1 MRLKHI
7 HIAGFKSF
15 VDPVTLP
22 ASAQLTGIVGPN
34 GCGKSNVIDAVRWV
48 LGESKARELRG
59 ASMQDV
65 IFNGSSG
72 RKPASRASV
81 ELLFDNSD
89 GKAAGQWS
97 QYAEIAVKRV
107 LTRAGDSSYHINNVQ
122 VRKRDM
128 ADLFLGTG
136 LGGEAYAIIE
146 QGMIS
151 RIIEAKPEE
160 LRGFLE
166 EAAGVS
172 KYKERRKET
181 ESRLRDTRENLERVS
196 DIREELGRQL
206 EKLGVQAEVARQFFL
221 LDADRTLKTQW
232 LALTRKRDAQGRQAE
247 LARQMEAARTD
258 IEAKTAELRRL
269 ESELENQRLGQFEA
283 TENLNQ
289 AQARFYLESGEV
301 ARVEQELRHLRATRE
316 RLANELLLNQE
327 RRTQTLAEQQAAS
340 LQGEQSR
347 IELESAEEQAE
358 ILAERAAQAGEALP
372 EAEQAMREAQSA
384 VAAQQREMNQ
394 HEQTAQLEDA
404 NRAHAEKI
412 IEQLKARELR
422 LIQEQERLSESD
434 EAALEQQQ
442 IALETEQERAERLA
456 EYLETARAEWS
467 QHEARLRQA
476 RQALDSAQREAH
488 RLEAEAAALAKL
500 QAGVQKAESQ
510 GAAWLAGL
518 GLEQVSR
525 LWQEIRVENGWDT
538 AVEAALGEAMA
549 ALAVEAQAGWTE
561 TPPEARFE
569 LLLPVVSNPAVI
581 DETTS
586 QSTKRANNAR
596 QVAGYP
602 AHAGIQISQ
611 SDWGSTP
618 GLINELDSRMRGND
632 DAVGAFATMTP
643 SPAGEGDLNPLA
655 DLIHTDNPLI
665 ARFLADRLALAYATD
680 TLEHALRHRAQ
691 LPPGGFIATRDGH
704 RVSRDSLIFNAP
716 EKAHQGLLARA
727 RDIERLQQAGDLA
740 QASVAEIGEEVSQA
754 EAAQQTA
761 RRQGEA
767 LQSQL
772 SQAQAQIHQL
782 QVSLV
787 RVQEAARR
795 VADRRAQIEHELNE
809 IYEQLG
815 IEEASWNDASER
827 HREALLEIDY
837 ARERFDEARE
847 HRREVD
853 MKLQTLRELHRRV
866 EREAQEAAF
875 QARSLATRLQ
885 DLAGRGARAES
896 VLADLARDHQRL
908 QTELEQA
915 QEDSALASLDAAL
928 DNRRRAE
935 AELTAVRDALEGA
948 NAALR
953 ELDGARLSC
962 ERALEPLKE
971 RALGFELKL
980 QEAQLGEARYAEE
993 LEAVDEAELLA
1004 RADTAGLAGRS
1015 EAWLKSEL
1023 GRLETDINAL
1033 GPVNMAA
1040 LDELT
1045 AARERKQ
1052 YLDDQSLDLETAAA
1066 TLEEAIR
1073 RIDAET
1079 RTRLKDTYDRVS
1091 REFKVLFT
1099 ELFGG
1104 GEAQLI
1110 LTGEEILDAGLSV
1123 LAQPPGKKNSSIH
1136 LLSGGEKAL
1145 TALSL
1150 VFAFFRLNPAPFC
1163 LLDEVDAPL
1172 DDSNTERYCAL
1183 VSKMSAETQFLFITH
1198 NRITM
1203 EMAHNLVGVTMPEP
1217 GVSRPVAVDVEDAVR
1232 MAV

>member
-232 LALTRKRDAQGRQAE
+232 LALTRKRDAQARQAD

-269 ESELENQRLGQFEA
+269 ESELESQRLAQFEA

-301 ARVEQELRHLRATRE
+301 ARVEQELRHLHATRE
-316 RLANELLLNQE
+316 RLANEIRLNQE
-327 RRTQTLAEQQAAS
+327 RQTQTLAERQAAQM
-340 LQGEQSR
+340 LGEQSQA
-347 IELESAEEQAE
+347 ELEGAEEQAE

-372 EAEQAMREAQSA
+372 DAEQAMREAQTA
-384 VAAQQREMNQ
+384 VAAQQREMSQ

-422 LIQEQERLSESD
+422 LIQEQERLAESD

-442 IALETEQERAERLA
+442 VALETEQERAERLA

-467 QHEARLRQA
+467 RHEARLRQA
-476 RQALDSAQREAH
+476 RQALDTAKREAH

-525 LWQEIRVENGWDT
+525 LWQEIRVEPGWDT

-549 ALAVEAQAGWTE
+549 ALAVEAQADWTE

-569 LLLPVVSNPAVI
+569 LLLPVAAQPHTAA
-581 DETTS
+581 
-586 QSTKRANNAR
+586 Q
-596 QVAGYP
+596 
-602 AHAGIQISQ
+602 
-611 SDWGSTP
+611 
-618 GLINELDSRMRGND
+618 
-632 DAVGAFATMTP
+632 GAFATMTP
-643 SPAGEGDLNPLA
+643 SPAGVGDLNPLA
-655 DLIHTDNPLI
+655 DLIHTDHPLV

-680 TLEHALRHRAQ
+680 SLDHALRLRAQ

-727 RDIERLQQAGDLA
+727 REIERLQQEGDLA
-740 QASVAEIGEEVSQA
+740 QASVAENSEEVTQA
-754 EAAQQTA
+754 ETAQQTA

-772 SQAQAQIHQL
+772 GQAQAQIHQL
-782 QVSLV
+782 QVGLV

-795 VADRRAQIEHELNE
+795 VADRRAQIERELNE
-809 IYEQLG
+809 IYDQLG
-815 IEEASWNDASER
+815 VEEESWNDASER
-827 HREALLEIDY
+827 QREAMLEIDL

-847 HRREVD
+847 LRREAD
-853 MKLQTLRELHRRV
+853 LKLQTLRELHRRV

-885 DLAGRGARAES
+885 DLAGRGQRAEA
-896 VLADLARDHQRL
+896 VLADLARDQERL
-908 QTELEQA
+908 RAELDQA
-915 QEDSALASLDAAL
+915 RETPALAALDAAL
-928 DNRRRAE
+928 EKRQHAE
-935 AELTAVRDALEGA
+935 TELTAVREALEGA
-948 NAALR
+948 NTALR
-953 ELDGARLSC
+953 ELDTARLTC

-971 RALGFELKL
+971 RAVSFELKL
-980 QEAQLGEARYAEE
+980 QEAQLNEVRYAEE
-993 LEAVDEAELLA
+993 LEGVDEPELAA
-1004 RADTAGLAGRS
+1004 RAQTAGLSGRG

-1023 GRLETDINAL
+1023 VRLEAEITGL

-1079 RTRLKDTYDRVS
+1079 RSRLKDTYDRVS
-1091 REFKVLFT
+1091 REFKILFT

-1110 LTGEEILDAGLSV
+1110 LTGEEILDAGLTV

>member
-1 MRLKHI
+1 LRLKHI

-81 ELLFDNSD
+81 ELLFDNSA

-97 QYAEIAVKRV
+97 QYAEIAVKRM
-107 LTRAGDSSYHINNVQ
+107 LTRSGDSSYWVNNVQ

-136 LGGEAYAIIE
+136 LGGDAYAIIE

-181 ESRLRDTRENLERVS
+181 EYRLRDTRENLDRVS

-206 EKLGVQAEVARQFFL
+206 EKLSVQAEVARRFFG
-221 LDADRTLKTQW
+221 LDADRTLKTRF
-232 LALTRKRDAQGRQAE
+232 LALTRKREAQARQAE
-247 LARQMEAARTD
+247 LARQREAARND
-258 IEAKTAELRRL
+258 IEARTAELRRL
-269 ESELENQRLGQFEA
+269 ESDLESRRLDQFNA
-283 TENLNQ
+283 TETLNQ
-289 AQARFYLESGEV
+289 AQAQFYAESGEV
-301 ARVEQELRHLRATRE
+301 SRVEQELRHLHATRE
-316 RLANELLLNQE
+316 RLTQDIRLSGE
-327 RRTQTLAEQQAAS
+327 RQAATQAEQDAAA
-340 LQGEQSR
+340 LEIEQRSTD
-347 IELESAEEQAE
+347 LEQAEEQAE
-358 ILAERAAQAGEALP
+358 ILSERAIQASDNLPEVDAAWRATQAAVAEVQREMAQFEQAAQLEEANAAHAERAI
-372 EAEQAMREAQSA
+372 
-384 VAAQQREMNQ
+384 N
-394 HEQTAQLEDA
+394 
-404 NRAHAEKI
+404 
-412 IEQLKARELR
+412 QLKARELR
-422 LIQEQERLSESD
+422 LMQEQEHLAENDAAEVERQQMDLES
-434 EAALEQQQ
+434 
-442 IALETEQERAERLA
+442 EQERVERLR
-456 EYLETARAEWS
+456 EYLETARGEWP
-467 QHEARLRQA
+467 QQEARLRQA
-476 RQALDSAQREAH
+476 RQAQDAANRELH
-488 RLEAEAAALAKL
+488 RLEAEVGALTKL
-500 QAGVQKAESQ
+500 QNSAHQAESG
-510 GAAWLAGL
+510 GAAWLARL
-518 GLEQVSR
+518 GLESVPR
-525 LWQEIRVENGWDT
+525 LWQRIRVEEGWET

-549 ALAVEAQAGWTE
+549 ALAVEAEASWAEQ
-561 TPPEARFE
+561 PPEARFE
-569 LLLPVVSNPAVI
+569 LLLPFVAPASLPASF
-581 DETTS
+581 ENS
-586 QSTKRANNAR
+586 RLE
-596 QVAGYP
+596 AG
-602 AHAGIQISQ
+602 A
-611 SDWGSTP
+611 
-618 GLINELDSRMRGND
+618 
-632 DAVGAFATMTP
+632 
-643 SPAGEGDLNPLA
+643 AGEGDLNLLA
-655 DLIHTDNPLI
+655 DLIHTDDPLI

-680 TLEHALRHRAQ
+680 TLHHAIAQ
-691 LPPGGFIATRDGH
+691 RGSLPPGGFIATREGH

-716 EKAHQGLLARA
+716 EKNHQGLIARV
-727 RDIERLQQAGDLA
+727 REIERLEESLELA
-740 QASVAEIGEEVSQA
+740 QAAVEEVAEEVIQA
-754 EAAQQTA
+754 ESAQQTA

-767 LQSQL
+767 LQTQL
-772 SQAQAQIHQL
+772 AQAQNQVHEL

-795 VADRRAQIEHELNE
+795 VADRRAQVEKELNE
-809 IYEQLG
+809 IYEQLAV
-815 IEEASWNDASER
+815 EEESWNDASER
-827 HREALLEIDY
+827 QREASLEH
-837 ARERFDEARE
+837 DEARARLDTARAARQAAE
-847 HRREVD
+847 QKLHGVRES
-853 MKLQTLRELHRRV
+853 QRQA

-875 QARSLATRLQ
+875 LVRSLSARLKDLDERKQRAARGLHDLAQAFARLQ
-885 DLAGRGARAES
+885 AE
-896 VLADLARDHQRL
+896 LD
-908 QTELEQA
+908 QA
-915 QEDSALASLDAAL
+915 QETPTLAALDAAL
-928 DNRRRAE
+928 AGRQTAE
-935 AELTAVRDALEGA
+935 ASLTAARDTLEGA

-953 ELDGARLSC
+953 DLDTARITS

-971 RALGFELKL
+971 REVALELKL
-980 QEAQLGEARYAEE
+980 QEAQLNEARYAEE
-993 LEAVDEAELLA
+993 LEGVQETELETAAQAAAIATRGETWLKNELTRLEAEIA
-1004 RADTAGLAGRS
+1004 
-1015 EAWLKSEL
+1015 
-1023 GRLETDINAL
+1023 AL

-1045 AARERKQ
+1045 ATQERKQ
-1052 YLDDQSLDLETAAA
+1052 YLDAQAEDLETAAN

-1079 RTRLKDTYDRVS
+1079 RSRLKETYDKVS

-1104 GEAQLI
+1104 GEAQLT
-1110 LTGEEILDAGLSV
+1110 LTGDEILDAGLTV

-1183 VSKMSAETQFLFITH
+1183 VTKMSAETQFLFITH
-1198 NRITM
+1198 NRLTM
-1203 EMAHNLVGVTMPEP
+1203 EMAHKLVGVTMPEP
-1217 GVSRPVAVDVEDAVR
+1217 GVSRPVMVDVEDAVR
-1232 MAV
+1232 MAL

>member
-65 IFNGSSG
+65 IFNGSTG

-136 LGGEAYAIIE
+136 LGGDAYAIIE

-181 ESRLRDTRENLERVS
+181 ESRLRDTRENLDRVS

-221 LDADRTLKTQW
+221 LDTDRTLKTQL
-232 LALTRKRDAQGRQAE
+232 LALTRKREAQARQAE

-269 ESELENQRLGQFEA
+269 ESEQESQRLAQFEA

-289 AQARFYLESGEV
+289 AQARFYAESGEV
-301 ARVEQELRHLRATRE
+301 ARVEQELRHLHATRE
-316 RLANELLLNQE
+316 RLANEIRLNQE
-327 RRTQTLAEQQAAS
+327 RQAQTQTEQQAARTA
-340 LQGEQSR
+340 GEQSQL
-347 IELESAEEQAE
+347 ELERAEEQAE
-358 ILAERAAQAGEALP
+358 ILAERAAQAGVALP
-372 EAEQAMREAQSA
+372 DVENAMRDAQTA
-384 VAAQQREMNQ
+384 VATQQREMSQ
-394 HEQTAQLEDA
+394 CEQSAQLEDT
-404 NRAHAEKI
+404 NRAHAEKA

-422 LIQEQERLSESD
+422 LLQEQERLSEND

-456 EYLETARAEWS
+456 EYLESARAELP

-476 RQALDSAQREAH
+476 RQAQDEARRELH
-488 RLEAEAAALAKL
+488 RLEAETAALSKL
-500 QAGVQKAESQ
+500 QAGVQKSESQ
-510 GAAWLAGL
+510 GAAWLARL
-518 GLEQVSR
+518 GLESAAR
-525 LWQEIRVENGWDT
+525 LWQTIRVEDGWET

-549 ALAVEAQAGWTE
+549 ALAVEAETEWTQ

-569 LLLPVVSNPAVI
+569 LLLPALAGAEALEADTNSL
-581 DETTS
+581 TS
-586 QSTKRANNAR
+586 
-596 QVAGYP
+596 P
-602 AHAGIQISQ
+602 
-611 SDWGSTP
+611 
-618 GLINELDSRMRGND
+618 
-632 DAVGAFATMTP
+632 
-643 SPAGEGDLNPLA
+643 PAGEGDLHALA
-655 DLIHTDNPLI
+655 DLIHTENPLV

-680 TLEHALRHRAQ
+680 NLQHALQRRAQ

-716 EKAHQGLLARA
+716 EKGHQGLLARA
-727 RDIERLQQAGDLA
+727 REIERLREESDLA
-740 QASVAEIGEEVSQA
+740 QASVEEIAEEVVQA

-761 RRQGEA
+761 RRQSEA

-795 VADRRAQIEHELNE
+795 VADRRAQIERELNE
-809 IYEQLG
+809 IYAQLG
-815 IEEASWNDASER
+815 VEEETWNEASER
-827 HREALLEIDY
+827 QREALLEIDL
-837 ARERFDEARE
+837 ARERFEEARE
-847 HRREVD
+847 ARREVD
-853 MKLQTLRELHRRV
+853 LKLQTLRELQRRV

-875 QARSLATRLQ
+875 QARSLASRLQ
-885 DLAGRGARAES
+885 DLAGRGQRAQA
-896 VLADLARDHQRL
+896 VLADLVLNHDRL
-908 QTELEQA
+908 QNELDQA
-915 QEDSALASLDAAL
+915 RESPSLAALDAAL
-928 DNRRRAE
+928 AQRQQAE
-935 AELTAVRDALEGA
+935 TALTAVREALEGA

-953 ELDGARLSC
+953 DLDSARLTC

-971 RALGFELKL
+971 RAVGFELKL
-980 QEAQLGEARYAEE
+980 QEAQLNEARYAEE
-993 LEAVDEAELLA
+993 LEAVDEADLEA
-1004 RADTAGLAGRS
+1004 RAHAAGLSGRS
-1015 EAWLKSEL
+1015 EAWLKTEL
-1023 GRLETDINAL
+1023 TRLETDINAL

-1040 LDELT
+1040 LDELK
-1045 AARERKQ
+1045 AAQERKQ

-1079 RTRLKDTYDRVS
+1079 RTRLKDTFDRVS
-1091 REFKVLFT
+1091 REFKTLFT

-1104 GEAQLI
+1104 GEAQLT
-1110 LTGEEILDAGLSV
+1110 LTGEEILDAGLTV

-1183 VSKMSAETQFLFITH
+1183 VTKMSAETQFLFITH

>member
-59 ASMQDV
+59 TSMQDV

-181 ESRLRDTRENLERVS
+181 ESRLRDTRENLDRVS

-206 EKLGVQAEVARQFFL
+206 DKLGVQAEVARRFFL
-221 LDADRTLKTQW
+221 LDEERTLKTQL
-232 LALTRKRDAQGRQAE
+232 LALTRKREAQARQAE
-247 LARQMEAARTD
+247 LARLMDAARTD

-269 ESELENQRLGQFEA
+269 ESELESQRLAQFEA

-301 ARVEQELRHLRATRE
+301 ARVEQELRHLHATRE
-316 RLANELLLNQE
+316 RLANEIRLNQE
-327 RRTQTLAEQQAAS
+327 RQTQTLAEQQAAHM
-340 LQGEQSR
+340 LGEQSQA
-347 IELESAEEQAE
+347 ELERAEEQAE

-372 EAEQAMREAQSA
+372 DTENTMREAQTA
-384 VAAQQREMNQ
+384 VAMQQREMSQ
-394 HEQTAQLEDA
+394 CEQIAQLEDA
-404 NRAHAEKI
+404 NRAHAEKV

-422 LIQEQERLSESD
+422 LLQEQKSLDEND

-456 EYLETARAEWS
+456 EYLETARAELTTNS
-467 QHEARLRQA
+467 PQHEARLRQA
-476 RQALDSAQREAH
+476 RQTLDAAKREQH
-488 RLEAEAAALAKL
+488 RLEAESAALSKL
-500 QAGVQKAESQ
+500 QAGVQKSESQ
-510 GAAWLAGL
+510 GAAWLAAL
-518 GLEQVSR
+518 GLEQAAR
-525 LWQEIRVENGWDT
+525 LWQEIRVEAGWDT

-549 ALAVEAQAGWTE
+549 ALAVEAKAGWTE
-561 TPPEARFE
+561 TPPQARFE
-569 LLLPVVSNPAVI
+569 LLLPPTVGCALRTAEVESVRIAHP
-581 DETTS
+581 T
-586 QSTKRANNAR
+586 AN
-596 QVAGYP
+596 
-602 AHAGIQISQ
+602 
-611 SDWGSTP
+611 TP
-618 GLINELDSRMRGND
+618 LL
-632 DAVGAFATMTP
+632 MTP
-643 SPAGEGDLNPLA
+643 PPASEGDLNPLVE
-655 DLIHTDNPLI
+655 LIHTDHPLI

-680 TLEHALRHRAQ
+680 NLEHALRHRAE

-727 RDIERLQQAGDLA
+727 REIERLREEADLA
-740 QASVAEIGEEVSQA
+740 QASVEEISEEVTQA
-754 EAAQQTA
+754 DAAQQTA

-767 LQSQL
+767 LQNQL

-795 VADRRAQIEHELNE
+795 VADRHEQIERELNE
-809 IYEQLG
+809 IYDQLG
-815 IEEASWNDASER
+815 VEEENWNDASER
-827 HREALLEIDY
+827 QREAMLEIDL
-837 ARERFDEARE
+837 ARERFEEARE
-847 HRREVD
+847 QRREID
-853 MKLQTLRELHRRV
+853 LKLQTLRELHRRV

-875 QARSLATRLQ
+875 QARSLASRLQ
-885 DLAGRGARAES
+885 DLAGRGQRAEA
-896 VLADLARDHQRL
+896 VLADLARDHERL
-908 QTELEQA
+908 QTELDQA
-915 QEDSALASLDAAL
+915 RETPALAALDAAL
-928 DNRRRAE
+928 EKRQLAE
-935 AELTAVRDALEGA
+935 AKLTAVREALEGA

-953 ELDGARLSC
+953 ELDTARLTC

-971 RALGFELKL
+971 RAVSFELKL
-980 QEAQLGEARYAEE
+980 QEAHLNEVRYAEE
-993 LEAVDEAELLA
+993 LESVDEPELEA
-1004 RADTAGLAGRS
+1004 RAQTAGLSGRG

-1023 GRLETDINAL
+1023 NRLEAEINGL

-1040 LDELT
+1040 LDELK
-1045 AARERKQ
+1045 AAQERKQ

-1091 REFKVLFT
+1091 REFKILFT

-1110 LTGEEILDAGLSV
+1110 LTGEEILDAGLTV

>member
-1 MRLKHI
+1 LRLKHI

-136 LGGEAYAIIE
+136 LGGDAYAIIE

-160 LRGFLE
+160 LRGYLE

-181 ESRLRDTRENLERVS
+181 ESRLRDTRENLDRVS

-206 EKLGVQAEVARQFFL
+206 EKLGIQAEVARRFFM
-221 LDADRTLKTQW
+221 LDEDRTLKTQW
-232 LALTRKRDAQGRQAE
+232 LALTRKREAQARQAE
-247 LARQMEAARTD
+247 LNRQMEAARTD

-269 ESELENQRLGQFEA
+269 ESELESQRLGQFEA

-301 ARVEQELRHLRATRE
+301 ARVEQELRHLHATRE
-316 RLANELLLNQE
+316 RLSNEIRLIQE
-327 RRTQTLAEQQAAS
+327 RQIQTLAEQQAAQM
-340 LQGEQSR
+340 QGDQSQ
-347 IELESAEEQAE
+347 IELERAEEQAE

-372 EAEQAMREAQSA
+372 DVENAMRESQTA
-384 VAAQQREMNQ
+384 VATQQREMSQ
-394 HEQTAQLEDA
+394 HEQAAQLQDA
-404 NRAHAEKI
+404 NRAHAEKM

-422 LIQEQERLSESD
+422 LLQEQKNLAEND

-442 IALETEQERAERLA
+442 IELETEQERVERLA
-456 EYLETARAEWS
+456 EYLDAARAEAP
-467 QHEARLRQA
+467 QLETRLRQA
-476 RQALDSAQREAH
+476 RQTLDEAKRALH
-488 RLEAEAAALAKL
+488 RLEAESAALSKL
-500 QAGVQKAESQ
+500 QAGVQKSETQ
-510 GAAWLAGL
+510 GAAWLARYGL
-518 GLEQVSR
+518 QSAAR
-525 LWQEIRVENGWDT
+525 LWQGIRVADGWET

-549 ALAVEAQAGWTE
+549 ALTVEAEAEWTQN
-561 TPPEARFE
+561 PPEARFE
-569 LLLPVVSNPAVI
+569 LLLP
-581 DETTS
+581 D
-586 QSTKRANNAR
+586 
-596 QVAGYP
+596 
-602 AHAGIQISQ
+602 
-611 SDWGSTP
+611 
-618 GLINELDSRMRGND
+618 LI
-632 DAVGAFATMTP
+632 
-643 SPAGEGDLNPLA
+643 GDLIGDRPQFYEVQNRGLSPIKSIKS
-655 DLIHTDNPLI
+655 LIQTDNPLI
-665 ARFLADRLALAYATD
+665 TRFLSDRLALAYAAD
-680 TLEHALRHRAQ
+680 TLAEALQLRAI

-716 EKAHQGLLARA
+716 EKVHQGLLARA
-727 RDIERLQQAGDLA
+727 REIERLQEETELA
-740 QASVAEIGEEVSQA
+740 LASVDAGTDAVQTA
-754 EAAQQTA
+754 EAALQTA
-761 RRQGEA
+761 RRQSEA

-772 SQAQAQIHQL
+772 SQAQAKIHQL

-795 VADRRAQIEHELNE
+795 VADRRAQIELELNE
-809 IYEQLG
+809 IYDHLEV
-815 IEEASWNDASER
+815 EEGSWNEASER
-827 HREALLEIDY
+827 HREAMLEIDF
-837 ARERFDEARE
+837 ARERFDTARE
-847 HRREVD
+847 LRREVD
-853 MKLQTLRELHRRV
+853 LKLQTLRELHRRV

-885 DLAGRGARAES
+885 ELAGRGARAEA
-896 VLADLARDHQRL
+896 VLADLTSDQARL
-908 QTELEQA
+908 QHELDHA
-915 QEDSALASLDAAL
+915 QESPALAALDAAL
-928 DNRRRAE
+928 AKRQQAE
-935 AELTAVRDALEGA
+935 TELTAVREALEGA

-953 ELDGARLSC
+953 DLDTARMTC

-971 RALGFELKL
+971 RAISFELKL
-980 QEAQLGEARYAEE
+980 QEAQLNEVRYAEE
-993 LEAVDEAELLA
+993 LEAVDESALEI
-1004 RADTAGLAGRS
+1004 RAQTASLVGRS
-1015 EAWLKSEL
+1015 ESWLKSEL
-1023 GRLETDINAL
+1023 TRLEADVNAL

-1040 LDELT
+1040 LDELK
-1045 AARERKQ
+1045 AAQERKQ

-1079 RTRLKDTYDRVS
+1079 RTRLKDTFDRVS
-1091 REFKVLFT
+1091 REFKILFT

-1104 GEAQLI
+1104 GEAQLT
-1110 LTGEEILDAGLSV
+1110 LTGEEILDAGLTV

-1183 VSKMSAETQFLFITH
+1183 VSKMSADTQFLFITH

-1217 GVSRPVAVDVEDAVR
+1217 GVSRPVAVDVEDAIR

>member
-1 MRLKHI
+1 LRLKHI

-181 ESRLRDTRENLERVS
+181 ESRLRDTRENLDRVS

-206 EKLGVQAEVARQFFL
+206 EKLGIQAEVARQFFL

-232 LALTRKRDAQGRQAE
+232 LALTRKREAQSRQAD

-269 ESELENQRLGQFEA
+269 ESELESQRLAQFEA

-289 AQARFYLESGEV
+289 AQARFYQESGEV
-301 ARVEQELRHLRATRE
+301 ARVEQELRHLHATRE

-327 RRTQTLAEQQAAS
+327 RQAQTRAEQQAAQM
-340 LQGEQSR
+340 QGEQSQL
-347 IELESAEEQAE
+347 ELERAEEQAE

-372 EAEQAMREAQSA
+372 EAENVMREAQTA
-384 VAAQQREMNQ
+384 VAAQQREMSQ
-394 HEQTAQLEDA
+394 HEQSAQLEDA

-422 LIQEQERLSESD
+422 LLQEQERLAESD

-456 EYLETARAEWS
+456 EYLQAARAEWP

-476 RQALDSAQREAH
+476 RQALDNAKREAH
-488 RLEAEAAALAKL
+488 RLEAEAAALGKL
-500 QAGVQKAESQ
+500 QAGVQKSESQ
-510 GAAWLAGL
+510 GAAWLSSL
-518 GLEQVSR
+518 GLENVAR
-525 LWQEIRVENGWDT
+525 LWQEIRVEAGWDT

-549 ALAVEAQAGWTE
+549 ALAVEAMDHWSE

-569 LLLPVVSNPAVI
+569 LLLPDSSIGPSIGDRPRIFESQNRGLSPI
-581 DETTS
+581 D
-586 QSTKRANNAR
+586 A
-596 QVAGYP
+596 
-602 AHAGIQISQ
+602 
-611 SDWGSTP
+611 
-618 GLINELDSRMRGND
+618 
-632 DAVGAFATMTP
+632 
-643 SPAGEGDLNPLA
+643 SPAGESDLNPLA

-680 TLEHALRHRAQ
+680 TLQHALQLRAR

-727 RDIERLQQAGDLA
+727 REIERLREEADLA
-740 QASVAEIGEEVSQA
+740 QASVDEISEEVTQA
-754 EAAQQTA
+754 ETAQQTA

-767 LQSQL
+767 LQTQL

-795 VADRRAQIEHELNE
+795 VADRRAQIAVELDD
-809 IYEQLG
+809 IYDQLG
-815 IEEASWNDASER
+815 IEEATWNDASER
-827 HREALLEIDY
+827 HREALLEIDL

-847 HRREVD
+847 LRREAD
-853 MKLQTLRELHRRV
+853 LKLQTLRELHRRV

-875 QARSLATRLQ
+875 QARSLGTRLQ
-885 DLAGRGARAES
+885 DLAGRGARAEA
-896 VLADLARDHQRL
+896 VLADLARDQARL
-908 QTELEQA
+908 QGE
-915 QEDSALASLDAAL
+915 LDAAQESPALAAL
-928 DNRRRAE
+928 DGALAQRQQAE
-935 AELTAVRDALEGA
+935 AELTGVREALEGA

-953 ELDGARLSC
+953 ELDTARLTC

-971 RALGFELKL
+971 RAVGFELKL
-980 QEAQLGEARYAEE
+980 QEAQLNEARYSEE
-993 LEAVDEAELLA
+993 LEAVDQPQLET
-1004 RADTAGLAGRS
+1004 RAAAAGLAGRAES
-1015 EAWLKSEL
+1015 WLKNEL
-1023 GRLETDINAL
+1023 NRLESEINAL

-1040 LDELT
+1040 LDELK
-1045 AARERKQ
+1045 AAQERKQ

-1091 REFKVLFT
+1091 REFKTLFT

-1110 LTGEEILDAGLSV
+1110 LTGEEILDAGLTV

>member
-1 MRLKHI
+1 LRLKHI

-128 ADLFLGTG
+128 SDLFLGTG

-181 ESRLRDTRENLERVS
+181 ESRLRDTRENLDRVS

-206 EKLGVQAEVARQFFL
+206 DKLGVQAEVARQFFL
-221 LDADRTLKTQW
+221 LDADRSLKTQW
-232 LALTRKRDAQGRQAE
+232 LALTRKREAQARQAE
-247 LARQMEAARTD
+247 LARQMAAARTD

-269 ESELENQRLGQFEA
+269 ESELESQRLAQFEA

-289 AQARFYLESGEV
+289 AQGRFYLESGEV
-301 ARVEQELRHLRATRE
+301 ARVEQELRHLHATRE
-316 RLANELLLNQE
+316 RLANEIRLNQE
-327 RRTQTLAEQQAAS
+327 RQSQTLAEQQVA
-340 LQGEQSR
+340 LTQGEQSQ
-347 IELESAEEQAE
+347 IELERAEEQAE
-358 ILAERAAQAGEALP
+358 ILAERATQAGEALP
-372 EAEQAMREAQSA
+372 EAESAMREAQTA
-384 VAAQQREMNQ
+384 VAAQQREMSQ

-404 NRAHAEKI
+404 NRAHAEKV

-422 LIQEQERLSESD
+422 LMQEQERLSETD

-442 IALETEQERAERLA
+442 IALETEQERAERLT
-456 EYLETARAEWS
+456 EYLEAARAEWP

-476 RQALDSAQREAH
+476 RQALDVAKREAH
-488 RLEAEAAALAKL
+488 RLEAEAAALTKL
-500 QAGVQKAESQ
+500 QAGVQKSESQ
-510 GAAWLAGL
+510 GAAWLAAL
-518 GLEQVSR
+518 GLESAAR
-525 LWQEIRVENGWDT
+525 LWQEIRVEAGWDT

-549 ALAVEAQAGWTE
+549 ALAVEAQADWTDS
-561 TPPEARFE
+561 PPEARFE
-569 LLLPVVSNPAVI
+569 LLLPVASHPQTA
-581 DETTS
+581 DT
-586 QSTKRANNAR
+586 
-596 QVAGYP
+596 
-602 AHAGIQISQ
+602 
-611 SDWGSTP
+611 
-618 GLINELDSRMRGND
+618 L
-632 DAVGAFATMTP
+632 GAFAAMMR
-643 SPAGEGDLNPLA
+643 SPASEGDLNPLA

-665 ARFLADRLALAYATD
+665 ARFLSDRLALAFATD
-680 TLEHALRHRAQ
+680 NLQHALRHRAQ

-727 RDIERLQQAGDLA
+727 REIERLRDEADLA
-740 QASVAEIGEEVSQA
+740 QAGVDEIGEEVTLA

-772 SQAQAQIHQL
+772 GQAQAQIHQL

-795 VADRRAQIEHELNE
+795 VADRRAQIAVELDD
-809 IYEQLG
+809 IYDQLG
-815 IEEASWNDASER
+815 IEEATWNDASER
-827 HREALLEIDY
+827 NREALLEIDF

-847 HRREVD
+847 ARREAD
-853 MKLQTLRELHRRV
+853 LKLQTLRELHRRV

-885 DLAGRGARAES
+885 DLAGRGARAEA
-896 VLADLARDHQRL
+896 VLADLARDHARL
-908 QTELEQA
+908 QHELEQA
-915 QEDSALASLDAAL
+915 RESPALAALDAAL
-928 DNRRRAE
+928 EKRRLAE
-935 AELTAVRDALEGA
+935 AELTEVREALEGA

-953 ELDGARLSC
+953 ELDTARVTC
-962 ERALEPLKE
+962 ERNLEPLKE
-971 RALGFELKL
+971 RAVGFELKL
-980 QEAQLGEARYAEE
+980 QEAQLNEARFNEE
-993 LEAVDEAELLA
+993 LEAVDQAELET
-1004 RADTAGLAGRS
+1004 RAQASGLGGRAES
-1015 EAWLKSEL
+1015 WLKNEL
-1023 GRLETDINAL
+1023 NRLESEINAL

-1040 LDELT
+1040 LDELK
-1045 AARERKQ
+1045 AASERKQ

-1079 RTRLKDTYDRVS
+1079 RTRLKDTFDRVS
-1091 REFKVLFT
+1091 REFRTLFT

-1110 LTGEEILDAGLSV
+1110 LTGEEILDAGLTV

>member
-81 ELLFDNSD
+81 ELLFDNSA
-89 GKAAGQWS
+89 GRAAGQWS

-107 LTRAGDSSYHINNVQ
+107 LTRTGDSSYHINNVQ

-136 LGGEAYAIIE
+136 LGGDAYAIIE

-181 ESRLRDTRENLERVS
+181 ESRLRDTRENLERVF

-206 EKLGVQAEVARQFFL
+206 DKLGVQAEVARRFFL

-232 LALTRKRDAQGRQAE
+232 LALTRKREAQARQAE
-247 LARQMEAARTD
+247 LARQMDAARTD

-269 ESELENQRLGQFEA
+269 EAELESQRLAQFEA

-289 AQARFYLESGEV
+289 AQARFYAESGEV
-301 ARVEQELRHLRATRE
+301 ARVEQELRHLHATRE
-316 RLANELLLNQE
+316 RLANELGLNQE
-327 RRTQTLAEQQAAS
+327 RQMQTRAEQLAAQT
-340 LQGEQSR
+340 QGEQSQL
-347 IELESAEEQAE
+347 ELERAEEQAE
-358 ILAERAAQAGEALP
+358 VLAERAAQAGEALP
-372 EAEQAMREAQSA
+372 DAENAMREAQTA
-384 VAAQQREMNQ
+384 VAAQQREMSLC
-394 HEQTAQLEDA
+394 EQTAQLEDA
-404 NRAHAEKI
+404 NRAHAEKA
-412 IEQLKARELR
+412 IEQLKARERR
-422 LIQEQERLSESD
+422 LLQEQEHLSESD

-456 EYLETARAEWS
+456 DYLEAARAELP

-476 RQALDSAQREAH
+476 RQALDAAKREQH
-488 RLEAEAAALAKL
+488 RLEAETAALSKL
-500 QAGVQKAESQ
+500 QAGVQKSESL
-510 GAAWLAGL
+510 GAAWLAAS
-518 GLEQVSR
+518 GLEHAAR
-525 LWQEIRVENGWDT
+525 LWQQIRVEAGWDT

-549 ALAVEAQAGWTE
+549 ALAVEAEPAWTQ
-561 TPPEARFE
+561 TPPAARFE
-569 LLLPVVSNPAVI
+569 LLLPAIPAAS
-581 DETTS
+581 EGAES
-586 QSTKRANNAR
+586 E
-596 QVAGYP
+596 AGAGLPP
-602 AHAGIQISQ
+602 AI
-611 SDWGSTP
+611 
-618 GLINELDSRMRGND
+618 
-632 DAVGAFATMTP
+632 MTP
-643 SPAGEGDLNPLA
+643 PASGESDLNPLA
-655 DLIHTDNPLI
+655 DLIHSDNPLI

-680 TLEHALRHRAQ
+680 TLQHALQHRAK

-704 RVSRDSLIFNAP
+704 RVSRDSLVFNAP

-727 RDIERLQQAGDLA
+727 REIERLQVDSDLA
-740 QASVAEIGEEVSQA
+740 QASVEEISEEVAQA

-795 VADRRAQIEHELNE
+795 VADRRGQIEAELHE
-809 IYEQLG
+809 IYAQLG
-815 IEEASWNDASER
+815 VEEETWNEASER
-827 HREALLEIDY
+827 NRTAVLEIDF

-847 HRREVD
+847 VRREAD
-853 MKLQTLRELHRRV
+853 LKLQTLRELHRRV

-875 QARSLATRLQ
+875 QARSLASRLQ
-885 DLAGRGARAES
+885 DLAGRGERAEAA
-896 VLADLARDHQRL
+896 LADLVRNHERL
-908 QTELEQA
+908 QSELDQA
-915 QEDSALASLDAAL
+915 QESPALAALDAAL
-928 DNRRRAE
+928 GKRQQAE
-935 AELTAVRDALEGA
+935 TELTAVRDALEGA

-953 ELDGARLSC
+953 ELDAARLSC
-962 ERALEPLKE
+962 ERGLEPLKE
-971 RALGFELKL
+971 RAVGFELKL
-980 QEAQLGEARYAEE
+980 QEAQLNEARYGEE
-993 LEAVDEAELLA
+993 LETVDEVELETHAQAAALS
-1004 RADTAGLAGRS
+1004 GRS
-1015 EAWLKSEL
+1015 ESWLKSEL
-1023 GRLETDINAL
+1023 SRLESDINAL

-1040 LDELT
+1040 LDELK
-1045 AARERKQ
+1045 AAQERKQ

-1091 REFKVLFT
+1091 REFKSLFT

-1104 GEAQLI
+1104 GEAQLS
-1110 LTGEEILDAGLSV
+1110 LTGEEILDAGLTV

-1183 VSKMSAETQFLFITH
+1183 VKKMSAETQFLFITH

>member
-136 LGGEAYAIIE
+136 LGGDAYAIIE

-181 ESRLRDTRENLERVS
+181 ESRLRDTRENLDRVS

-206 EKLGVQAEVARQFFL
+206 EKLGVQAEVARQYFL

-232 LALTRKRDAQGRQAE
+232 LALTRKREAQSRQAE

-269 ESELENQRLGQFEA
+269 ESELESQRLAQFEA

-301 ARVEQELRHLRATRE
+301 ARVEQELRHLHATRE
-316 RLANELLLNQE
+316 RLANEIRLNQE
-327 RRTQTLAEQQAAS
+327 RQTQTLAEQQAAQT
-340 LQGEQSR
+340 QGEQNQ
-347 IELESAEEQAE
+347 IELERAEEQAE
-358 ILAERAAQAGEALP
+358 VLAERAAQAGEAMP
-372 EAEQAMREAQSA
+372 DAENAMREAQTA
-384 VAAQQREMNQ
+384 VATQQREMSRF
-394 HEQTAQLEDA
+394 EQAAQLEDA
-404 NRAHAEKI
+404 NRAHAEKV

-422 LIQEQERLSESD
+422 LLQEQKSLAEND

-442 IALETEQERAERLA
+442 IALETEQERTERLTD
-456 EYLETARAEWS
+456 YLAAARAELP
-467 QHEARLRQA
+467 QHEARLAQA
-476 RQALDSAQREAH
+476 RQALDSRKRELH
-488 RLEAEAAALAKL
+488 RLEAETAALSKL
-500 QAGVQKAESQ
+500 QAGVQKSESQ
-510 GAAWLAGL
+510 GAAWLAASGL
-518 GLEQVSR
+518 QNATR
-525 LWQEIRVENGWDT
+525 LWQEIHVEEGWDT

-549 ALAVEAQAGWTE
+549 ALAVEAKIEWTLD
-561 TPPEARFE
+561 PPEARFE
-569 LLLPVVSNPAVI
+569 LLL
-581 DETTS
+581 DC
-586 QSTKRANNAR
+586 
-596 QVAGYP
+596 
-602 AHAGIQISQ
+602 
-611 SDWGSTP
+611 
-618 GLINELDSRMRGND
+618 
-632 DAVGAFATMTP
+632 
-643 SPAGEGDLNPLA
+643 
-655 DLIHTDNPLI
+655 DLIGEAKQTGDRPRFYEAQNRGLSPIASAIGFPISSLSPIKSLIHSDNPLI
-665 ARFLADRLALAYATD
+665 ARFLDDRLALAFATENLAD
-680 TLEHALRHRAQ
+680 ALQQRAM
-691 LPPGGFIATRDGH
+691 LPPGGFITTRDGH

-727 RDIERLQQAGDLA
+727 REIERLQQESDLA
-740 QASVAEIGEEVSQA
+740 QASVEEIAEQVTQA
-754 EAAQQTA
+754 EATLQTA

-767 LQSQL
+767 LQTQL
-772 SQAQAQIHQL
+772 GQAQTQIHQL

-795 VADRRAQIEHELNE
+795 VADRRAQIERELNE
-809 IYEQLG
+809 IYDHLAV
-815 IEEASWNDASER
+815 EEETWNEASER
-827 HREALLEIDY
+827 NREALLEVDS
-837 ARERFDEARE
+837 ARERFDDAREAR
-847 HRREVD
+847 READ
-853 MKLQTLRELHRRV
+853 LKLQTLRELHRRV

-885 DLAGRGARAES
+885 DLEHRGARAEA
-896 VLADLARDHQRL
+896 VLADLGANQARL
-908 QTELEQA
+908 QNELDQA
-915 QEDSALASLDAAL
+915 NDLTSLAAL
-928 DNRRRAE
+928 DIALTKRQSAE
-935 AELTAVRDALEGA
+935 AELTAVREALEGA
-948 NAALR
+948 NTALR
-953 ELDGARLSC
+953 DLDAARLTC
-962 ERALEPLKE
+962 ERGLEPLKE
-971 RALGFELKL
+971 RAVSFELKL
-980 QEAQLGEARYAEE
+980 QEAQLNEVRYAEE
-993 LEAVDEAELLA
+993 LENVDELELQTHA
-1004 RADTAGLAGRS
+1004 QTAGIVSRS
-1015 EAWLKSEL
+1015 ESWLKTEL
-1023 GRLETDINAL
+1023 GRLESDINVL

-1040 LDELT
+1040 LDELK
-1045 AARERKQ
+1045 AAQERKQ

-1091 REFKVLFT
+1091 REFKLLFT

-1104 GEAQLI
+1104 GEAQLT
-1110 LTGEEILDAGLSV
+1110 LTGEEILDAGLTV

-1172 DDSNTERYCAL
+1172 DDSNTERYCKL
-1183 VSKMSAETQFLFITH
+1183 VTKMSAETQFLFITH